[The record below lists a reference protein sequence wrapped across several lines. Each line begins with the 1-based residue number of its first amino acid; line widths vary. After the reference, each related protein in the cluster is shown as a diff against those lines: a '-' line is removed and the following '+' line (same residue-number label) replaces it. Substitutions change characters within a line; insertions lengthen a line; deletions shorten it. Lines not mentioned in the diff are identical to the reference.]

1 MKVLTLKGIL
11 ILNFGNF
18 REEMHFFVLATYSQW
33 AKETLSNFSRFRFF
47 KHLIRPPVLNWILK
61 RL

>member
-11 ILNFGNF
+11 ILHFGNF

-33 AKETLSNFSRFRFF
+33 AKETLHQVSAAFASSNS
-47 KHLIRPPVLNWILK
+47 
-61 RL
+61 